1 MDKGQLWKKF
11 MQTGKVSD
19 YLDYKNAKSE
29 EQYPFEDDAEISE
42 ELAQEYVRNFG
53 EEISDYDEEF
63 YDVDQNGRYSD
74 S

>member
-1 MDKGQLWKKF
+1 MDKSQLWKKF

-19 YLDYKNAKSE
+19 YLNYKNAQS
-29 EQYPFEDDAEISE
+29 PFEDDAEISE

-53 EEISDYDEEF
+53 REIPDDDEDF

>member
-1 MDKGQLWKKF
+1 MDKSQLWKKF

-19 YLDYKNAKSE
+19 YLNYKNAQS
-29 EQYPFEDDAEISE
+29 PFEDDAEISE
-42 ELAQEYVRNFG
+42 ELAQEYIRNFG
-53 EEISDYDEEF
+53 REIPDDDEDF